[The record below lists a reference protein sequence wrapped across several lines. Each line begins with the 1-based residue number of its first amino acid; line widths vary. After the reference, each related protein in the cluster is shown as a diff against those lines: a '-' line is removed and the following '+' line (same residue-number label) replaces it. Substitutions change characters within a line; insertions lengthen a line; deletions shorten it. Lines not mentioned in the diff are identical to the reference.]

1 MVDMNADPGAL
12 DAQQERRISRMVA
25 IIAGGLVAIAA
36 VAILLVFRFIDQE
49 RDRELQAWQIR
60 LGIVA
65 DSRAAAVNTWLD
77 ANRAVM
83 RELAENTSL
92 QLYMTELA
100 MAEGDR
106 TAVTD
111 EAAQAAYLRNLLV
124 ATAERAGFAPPG
136 PRQTVAANV
145 ERPGVSGFGLV
156 DGAGK
161 AIVSTTGMP
170 ALTPAL
176 RAAVA
181 TALGGKPALVDLYK
195 GATGLPTLGF
205 VQPVFGVQDEETAI
219 GAVIGLKVVDSDLYR
234 HLKQPGEVAR
244 TAETVLLRAG
254 ERGIDYLSPL
264 ADGTAPLDRTLDRD
278 TPDLAAAEALDRP
291 GGFIQSKDY
300 AGTDVLMVARPLEGV
315 PWVLVRKIDRDEAL
329 ANSERRLT
337 TMLVVFVLIIV
348 GVAGAMIA
356 VWRHGSSLRASQAA
370 ERYRIAAERMTNLH
384 RFMRVVTD
392 SQPTRIVAVDEGG
405 HYTFA
410 NLPAARDAGI
420 PVEDMMGKTIDSVI
434 GPAKAES
441 LLARNRLAL
450 AENRTETGIHHFD
463 RGDREQVLRATH
475 VPLAADRDHS
485 RGVLMV
491 LDDITELTRERRRS
505 EEMLHRLIDT
515 LVEVVDRRD
524 PYSAH
529 HSHRVAQVAERIGEE
544 MNLDGA
550 QRRTVQT
557 AGQLMNLGKI
567 FVSAE
572 LLTKTGDLSDDERQ
586 ILSQAYLTSADLL
599 KNVPFEGPVVETI
612 RQMGESWDGSGPL
625 KMTGE
630 SILQTARILSV
641 ANAFVGMASARA
653 YRQALP
659 FEKVE
664 AILLQDAGHK
674 FDRRP
679 VTALINVLENRGGI
693 DQWAHFRAVP
703 ETD

>member
-1 MVDMNADPGAL
+1 MASSMERVIRVLVSVWPG
-12 DAQQERRISRMVA
+12 R
-25 IIAGGLVAIAA
+25 
-36 VAILLVFRFIDQE
+36 
-49 RDRELQAWQIR
+49 
-60 LGIVA
+60 
-65 DSRAAAVNTWLD
+65 
-77 ANRAVM
+77 
-83 RELAENTSL
+83 
-92 QLYMTELA
+92 
-100 MAEGDR
+100 
-106 TAVTD
+106 
-111 EAAQAAYLRNLLV
+111 
-124 ATAERAGFAPPG
+124 TAERAGFAPPG

-370 ERYRIAAERMTNLH
+370 ERYRMSIYGRFFAETAAGDNLVS
-384 RFMRVVTD
+384 FLSVPLQVGGRVIGALNVFSFT
-392 SQPTRIVAVDEGG
+392 AGKKFDEG
-405 HYTFA
+405 
-410 NLPAARDAGI
+410 
-420 PVEDMMGKTIDSVI
+420 
-434 GPAKAES
+434 
-441 LLARNRLAL
+441 
-450 AENRTETGIHHFD
+450 
-463 RGDREQVLRATH
+463 
-475 VPLAADRDHS
+475 
-485 RGVLMV
+485 
-491 LDDITELTRERRRS
+491 
-505 EEMLHRLIDT
+505 HR
-515 LVEVVDRRD
+515 
-524 PYSAH
+524 
-529 HSHRVAQVAERIGEE
+529 
-544 MNLDGA
+544 
-550 QRRTVQT
+550 
-557 AGQLMNLGKI
+557 
-567 FVSAE
+567 
-572 LLTKTGDLSDDERQ
+572 
-586 ILSQAYLTSADLL
+586 
-599 KNVPFEGPVVETI
+599 
-612 RQMGESWDGSGPL
+612 
-625 KMTGE
+625 KM
-630 SILQTARILSV
+630 LSV
-641 ANAFVGMASARA
+641 LASRAASAMASWQNA
-653 YRQALP
+653 P
-659 FEKVE
+659 
-664 AILLQDAGHK
+664 IC
-674 FDRRP
+674 
-679 VTALINVLENRGGI
+679 
-693 DQWAHFRAVP
+693 
-703 ETD
+703 